1 MKFGVKLIDE
11 ILDKARK
18 GKELSDEEFLEL
30 LMIDDDENLEKLF
43 KISAEIRD
51 KQSKTIKLTSTVHIT
66 NKCQIQPRCKYCGF
80 AEETSSKGYYN
91 AFYKSNEEILK
102 AAKSINEAHIPRVSC
117 SGGYGYKGKQAVN
130 ACRIVKENTDLEIL
144 VNVGGDLTEESI
156 QKLSDLGAE
165 TICCNLETINE
176 DVFYEVKP
184 GDSLEQ
190 RIETCKRVCDAG
202 IGLSSGLL
210 LGIGES
216 PEDRIRH
223 LRYLGNFKTLKE
235 IPIMGFNPYADTPM
249 ANHPP
254 FPLKEQLKIVAVT
267 RIMYPEITITMPT
280 PTVGPENVEYSLKA
294 GANNLATVIA
304 DNYPLEVK
312 GVGSPNY
319 GNYAEVV
326 NVIEKLGLI
335 PQTI

>member
-1 MKFGVKLIDE
+1 MIDE
-11 ILDKARK
+11 ILNKAK
-18 GKELSDEEFLEL
+18 QGQKLSDEEFLEL
-30 LMIDDDENLEKLF
+30 LRIDDDENLEKLF
-43 KISAEIRD
+43 ETSAEIRNS
-51 KQSKTIKLTSTVHIT
+51 QSKTIKLTSTVHIT

-91 AFYKSNEEILK
+91 AFYKSDDEILK
-102 AAKSINEAHIPRVSC
+102 AALSITEAHIPRVSC

-130 ACRIVKENTDLEIL
+130 ACRIVKENTNLEIL
-144 VNVGGDLTEESI
+144 VNVGGDLTSKSI
-156 QKLSDLGAE
+156 EKLAELGVD
-165 TICCNLETINE
+165 TVCCNLETINE
-176 DVFYEVKP
+176 EVFKKTKP
-184 GDSLEQ
+184 GDSLSQ
-190 RIETCKRVCDAG
+190 RIETCKLVCEAG

-210 LGIGES
+210 LGLGES

-223 LRYLGNFKTLKE
+223 LRFLGKFKTLEE
-235 IPIMGFNPYADTPM
+235 IPIMGFNPYDDTPM
-249 ANHPP
+249 ADYPP

-267 RIMYPEITITMPT
+267 RIMYPDIRITMPT

-312 GVGSPNY
+312 GVGAPEY
-319 GNYAEVV
+319 GNYSEVV

>member
-1 MKFGVKLIDE
+1 MIDE
-11 ILDKARK
+11 ILEKAK
-18 GKELSDEEFLEL
+18 TGKELSDDEFLEL
-30 LMIDDDENLEKLF
+30 LGIDDDENLEKLF
-43 KISAEIRD
+43 NTAAEIRD
-51 KQSKTIKLTSTVHIT
+51 NQSKTIKLTSTVHIT

-91 AFYKSNEEILK
+91 AFYKSDEEILK

-130 ACRIVKENTDLEIL
+130 ACKIVKENTDLEIL
-144 VNVGGDLTEESI
+144 VNVGGDLTPQSI
-156 QKLSDLGAE
+156 QKLLDLGVE

-176 DVFYEVKP
+176 EVFYEVKP

-190 RIETCKRVCDAG
+190 RIETCKLVCNAG

-216 PEDRIRH
+216 PEDRIKH
-223 LRYLGNFKTLKE
+223 LRYLSNFKTLKE

-249 ANHPP
+249 ANHRA

-267 RIMYPEITITMPT
+267 RIMYPDITITMPT

-304 DNYPLEVK
+304 DNYPLDVK

-319 GNYAEVV
+319 GNYSEVV

>member
-1 MKFGVKLIDE
+1 MIDK
-11 ILDKARK
+11 ILDKAEN
-18 GKELSDEEFLEL
+18 GQQLSDEEFLEL
-30 LMIDDDENLEKLF
+30 LKIDDEKHLKRLF
-43 KISAEIRD
+43 AIAAHIRD
-51 KQSKTIKLTSTVHIT
+51 NQSKTIKLTSTVHIT
-66 NKCQIQPRCKYCGF
+66 NKCQIQPRCGYCGF

-91 AFYKSNEEILK
+91 AFYKSDDEILK

-144 VNVGGDLTEESI
+144 INVGGDLTSKSI
-156 QKLSDLGAE
+156 NQLAELGAD
-165 TICCNLETINE
+165 TVCCNLETINE
-176 DVFYEVKP
+176 EVFNEVKP
-184 GDSLEQ
+184 GDSLSQ
-190 RIETCKRVCDAG
+190 RIETCKLVSEAG

-223 LRYLGNFKTLKE
+223 LRFLNNFKTLEE
-235 IPIMGFNPYADTPM
+235 IPIMGFNPYDDTPM
-249 ANHPP
+249 ANRPA
-254 FPLKEQLKIVAVT
+254 FPLKEQLKMVAIT
-267 RIMYPEITITMPT
+267 RIMYPNIRITMPT
-280 PTVGPENVEYSLKA
+280 PTVGPENVEFSLKA

-312 GVGSPNY
+312 GVGAPEY
-319 GNYAEVV
+319 GNYSEVV

>member
-1 MKFGVKLIDE
+1 MIDD
-11 ILDKARK
+11 ILNKAK
-18 GKELSDEEFLEL
+18 NGKELSDDEFLEL
-30 LMIDDDENLEKLF
+30 LAIDDDENLEKLF
-43 KISAEIRD
+43 NTAAEIRD
-51 KQSKTIKLTSTVHIT
+51 NQSKTIKLTSTVHIT

-80 AEETSSKGYYN
+80 AEETSSKGYFN
-91 AFYKSNEEILK
+91 AFYKSDEEILK

-144 VNVGGDLTEESI
+144 VNVGGDLTPQSV
-156 QKLSDLGAE
+156 QKLSDLGVE

-190 RIETCKRVCDAG
+190 RIETCKLVCNAG

-216 PEDRIRH
+216 PEDRIKH

-267 RIMYPEITITMPT
+267 RIMYPDITITMPT

-319 GNYAEVV
+319 GNYTEVV

>member
-1 MKFGVKLIDE
+1 MIDE
-11 ILDKARK
+11 ILNKAK
-18 GKELSDEEFLEL
+18 QGKKLSNEEFLEL
-30 LMIDDDENLEKLF
+30 LRIDDDENLEKLF
-43 KISAEIRD
+43 ETSAEIRNS
-51 KQSKTIKLTSTVHIT
+51 QSKTIKLTSTVHIT

-91 AFYKSNEEILK
+91 AFYKSDEEILK
-102 AAKSINEAHIPRVSC
+102 AALSITEAHIPRVSC

-130 ACRIVKENTDLEIL
+130 ACRIVKENTNLEIL
-144 VNVGGDLTEESI
+144 VNVGGDLTSKSI
-156 QKLSDLGAE
+156 EKLAELGVD
-165 TICCNLETINE
+165 TVCCNLETINE
-176 DVFYEVKP
+176 EVFQKTKP
-184 GDSLEQ
+184 GDSLSQ
-190 RIETCKRVCDAG
+190 RIETCKLVCEAG

-210 LGIGES
+210 LGLGES

-223 LRYLGNFKTLKE
+223 LRFLGKFKTLEE
-235 IPIMGFNPYADTPM
+235 IPIMGFNPYDDTPM
-249 ANHPP
+249 ADYPP

-267 RIMYPEITITMPT
+267 RIMYPDIRITMPT

-312 GVGSPNY
+312 GVGAPEY
-319 GNYAEVV
+319 GNYSEVV